1 MLIRMKTHYVG
12 PGVEALPGETIDLE
26 NHVALAYLRTDQ
38 AELVEQ
44 PQQHIEAAT
53 IEPPRSNMS
62 KPFHPQLKR
71 R

>member
-1 MLIRMKTHYVG
+1 MIVRMKTHYVG
-12 PGVEALPGETIDLE
+12 LGGEALPGETIDLE

-44 PQQHIEAAT
+44 ERPIEAAT
-53 IEPPRSNMS
+53 IATRENMT
-62 KPFHPQLKR
+62 KPFQPQLKR